1 MGHLER
7 KKKIWWHNLY
17 FCVCAG
23 TMLLGRVLCSRHV
36 CVNVSHPI
44 SIFCP
49 IYGSAKTGGSDTLL
63 PADDSLAAWSMLIL
77 QWHLSPSAL
86 WDPSS
91 CPETDVWTALTLSF
105 WDQFG
110 SLSSINIR
118 LRRCK
123 NIPDYLRARR
133 SLFLFFPPSFLQSVS
148 FHILIQVC
156 KVNKQALK
164 CWAPPCCS

>member
-1 MGHLER
+1 MTR
-7 KKKIWWHNLY
+7 WHNLY
-17 FCVCAG
+17 FCVCTG
-23 TMLLGRVLCSRHV
+23 TMLLGRVLCCRHV

-63 PADDSLAAWSMLIL
+63 PADDSLAAWSMLSL
-77 QWHLSPSAL
+77 ECHLSPSPL
-86 WDPSS
+86 WDSSS
-91 CPETDVWTALTLSF
+91 CPETDVWTALTLCF
-105 WDQFG
+105 CDQFG

-133 SLFLFFPPSFLQSVS
+133 SLFLFFFSLFFNLFLFTFWFRFAKST
-148 FHILIQVC
+148 
-156 KVNKQALK
+156 NKR
-164 CWAPPCCS
+164 